1 MKPHRTTPHP
11 TPSHLTASPQVLMQ
25 KLRALD
31 TSNKSSLSRA
41 EFIEGAC
48 TSTELLRVL
57 CPDTKTSLA
66 SSHAS
71 DGTTTPSAA
80 GVAVD
85 AASDEREPDASTSM
99 EGGDISIVAND
110 NHFGGNFGTLAGTA
124 NRTGSSDMVLGG
136 VPPSP
141 SPLDGGRQ
149 RPSAAGEMV

>member
-1 MKPHRTTPHP
+1 
-11 TPSHLTASPQVLMQ
+11 MQ

-71 DGTTTPSAA
+71 DGAIAPSAA
-80 GVAVD
+80 VD
-85 AASDEREPDASTSM
+85 TASDGREPDASTTT
-99 EGGDISIVAND
+99 EGGDISVVAND
-110 NHFGGNFGTLAGTA
+110 NHFGGDAGTLADTA

-141 SPLDGGRQ
+141 RRLDGTRS
-149 RPSAAGEMV
+149 RPSPGGEMV